1 MATLLQQITY
11 NPDILHNFFM
21 ENNLTPIFK
30 EQSDFMFNFMVENK
44 DSFLWGKYFP
54 NPLNQMAIYN
64 FKFINDDLF
73 YSIIMPNYTKS
84 EIKQLITLLSFID
97 TLFDGEIR
105 KSYNDSCSFT
115 ILPNHVYAENS
126 YFQID
131 CFGLENFSLS
141 TLHSVIKLDNLSFNC
156 VYFSLLNNLKN
167 KIDGYFNQP
176 NMIIDNTVFKNM
188 LNETHEEYINR
199 TYINSLVHPISN
211 NELTEI
217 INQSDVKSV
226 VMKSVEKKMLWD
238 NTISIIDNRLIIDDS
253 QPFIRMNICLDDLS
267 ILKKIFKNS
276 MNERDVGLLINTLS
290 MMFFYYKMT
299 KRNQKIKDLSLTF
312 SNNSFSSKT
321 DIDAMDTLFFIEIGS
336 DIFTFGHSIGIN
348 IVTNPTSPKIDT
360 FEKFYQK
367 QFNEVT
373 STICDILA
381 TDRDNITV
389 KDFQVLDMALF

>member
-1 MATLLQQITY
+1 
-11 NPDILHNFFM
+11 
-21 ENNLTPIFK
+21 LTVF
-30 EQSDFMFNFMVENK
+30 
-44 DSFLWGKYFP
+44 
-54 NPLNQMAIYN
+54 
-64 FKFINDDLF
+64 
-73 YSIIMPNYTKS
+73 
-84 EIKQLITLLSFID
+84 
-97 TLFDGEIR
+97 
-105 KSYNDSCSFT
+105 
-115 ILPNHVYAENS
+115 
-126 YFQID
+126 
-131 CFGLENFSLS
+131 
-141 TLHSVIKLDNLSFNC
+141 SVIKLDNLSFNC